1 MPMHRIDRQ
10 GYYIIAFCVA
20 LVIAAVFALFRYDGC
35 NHSVGG
41 NIITRDTL
49 LKIIQLPPQTD
60 TVTATLTV
68 VRKSRTTDTL
78 TIVKID
84 SFFRDLPPFS
94 LRGAEFVTA
103 KKDTITA
110 QYRYPAN
117 QFEYE
122 ARYSPDTVLTI
133 TTREYIKP
141 DKVQFGVQGGVGAAV
156 GFDGIVRPAVFVG
169 LGVNYK
175 F

>member
-1 MPMHRIDRQ
+1 M
-10 GYYIIAFCVA
+10 
-20 LVIAAVFALFRYDGC
+20 
-35 NHSVGG
+35 
-41 NIITRDTL
+41 ITRDTVW
-49 LKIIQLPPQTD
+49 KITQLPPERD

-68 VRKSRTTDTL
+68 TKRLRGATDTL
-78 TIVKID
+78 TVVRID

-94 LRGAEFVTA
+94 LQGAEFVTA

-117 QFEYE
+117 QFEYV
-122 ARYSPDTVLTI
+122 ARYAPDTVLTV
-133 TTREYIKP
+133 TVREYIKP

-156 GFDGIVRPAVFVG
+156 GIDGVVRPAVFVG
-169 LGVNYK
+169 VGINYK

>member
-1 MPMHRIDRQ
+1 MTERSQNILIL
-10 GYYIIAFCVA
+10 GFLLILLC
-20 LVIAAVFALFRYDGC
+20 AVGFGLNKC

-41 NIITRDTL
+41 NNMITRDTVW
-49 LKIIQLPPQTD
+49 KITQLPPERD
-60 TVTATLTV
+60 TVTATVVIRKAGRIDTVSV
-68 VRKSRTTDTL
+68 VR
-78 TIVKID
+78 ID

-94 LRGAEFVTA
+94 LQGAEFVTA

>member
-1 MPMHRIDRQ
+1 M
-10 GYYIIAFCVA
+10 A
-20 LVIAAVFALFRYDGC
+20 
-35 NHSVGG
+35 
-41 NIITRDTL
+41 IITMFMCAMNPVSRVLLKRSSAVQPACCGLAAPLPTPKRTEYWRTKYRDTGS
-49 LKIIQLPPQTD
+49 
-60 TVTATLTV
+60 
-68 VRKSRTTDTL
+68 VR
-78 TIVKID
+78 ID

-94 LRGAEFVTA
+94 LQGAEFVTA